1 MEITLEMKNLEK
13 KIRSYRY
20 KQINRIKEMRE
31 RISSEEDIDKSA
43 KENTKYKKFLTPKC
57 PGNLGH
63 SEKTEPKKNR
73 NRRG

>member
-1 MEITLEMKNLEK
+1 MT
-13 KIRSYRY
+13 
-20 KQINRIKEMRE
+20 E

-63 SEKTEPKKNR
+63 NEKTEPKKNR